1 MSTGSAATG
10 PHVLRRINATAVLNA
25 LRDADGQTATV
36 SDLVVA
42 TGLSRPAVTRAL
54 TSLAEAGIAEFS
66 GTTEH
71 HIGRPAQRARFRAEL
86 GHVAGIDIGPHKV
99 LVMVA
104 DLAGTVLAQRQA
116 ATPAGHTGDGMVR
129 LLRATLTDVAAEAGI
144 TPTDLW
150 SVAVGTPGI
159 VDHERGE
166 VVLAPSI
173 PGWSSLPII
182 AELRDWLGCPVAIEN
197 DVNLAVVAE
206 RWRGDDGDNLLF
218 VQWGERIGTGM
229 VIDDKPYRGASSAAG
244 ELGFIDLVTDLDD
257 EPKPPAD
264 GLGAFERLV
273 GAGEILRLG
282 MARCDQP
289 LRDRLAETADIAV
302 LFDAA
307 AAGDEAA
314 VSVVDTIATRFA
326 RGLAVQLLIMDPR
339 CVIVGGGVS
348 RAGDVLFDAVRKR
361 LGRQL
366 LVPADLRVSALG
378 VNNVALGAVR
388 MALDAVEERLTA
400 LL

>member
-25 LRDADGQTATV
+25 LRDAEGHTATV

-54 TSLAEAGIAEFS
+54 TALADAGIAEFS

-104 DLAGTVLAQRQA
+104 DLAGTVLAQHQA
-116 ATPAGHTGDGMVR
+116 VTPAGHTGDGVVR
-129 LLRATLTDVAAEAGI
+129 LLRTALTDVAAEAGI

-173 PGWSSLPII
+173 PGWSSLPVI

-257 EPKPPAD
+257 EPKPPTD

-289 LRDRLAETADIAV
+289 LRDRLARTGDIAD
-302 LFDAA
+302 LFEAA

-361 LGRQL
+361 LGRLL

>member
-1 MSTGSAATG
+1 
-10 PHVLRRINATAVLNA
+10 VLRRINATAVLNA
-25 LRDADGQTATV
+25 LRDADGHTATV

-54 TSLAEAGIAEFS
+54 TALAEAGIAEFS

-99 LVMVA
+99 VVMVA
-104 DLAGTVLAQRQA
+104 DLAGTVLGRHQA
-116 ATPAGHTGDGMVR
+116 VTPAGHTGDSVIR
-129 LLRATLTDVAAEAGI
+129 LLHDTLTTAATDAGI
-144 TPTDLW
+144 APTDLW

-173 PGWSSLPII
+173 PGWSSLPVI
-182 AELRDWLGCPVAIEN
+182 ADLRDWLGCPVAIEN

-244 ELGFIDLVTDLDD
+244 ELGFVDLVTDLDD
-257 EPKPPAD
+257 EPKPPTD

-282 MARCDQP
+282 MQRCDQP
-289 LRDRLAETADIAV
+289 LRDQLAETGDIAV

-307 AAGDEAA
+307 AAGDPAA

-361 LGRQL
+361 LGRLL